1 MGGKRKGERGR
12 AVWEVGGGV
21 GVGKVV
27 WAWEVGGG
35 GGGVGEGMGWM
46 GGLLENKGKFYK
58 SLLEL

>member
-21 GVGKVV
+21 AVGKVV

-35 GGGVGEGMGWM
+35 GVGGRCRRGYRLDGRII
-46 GGLLENKGKFYK
+46 GK
-58 SLLEL
+58 